1 MLIILL
7 KEIQDSSETAITYLV
22 DQLETL
28 KISDIQGEDVK
39 EFVTTIRSTYDT
51 LVSASTESHDYVPS
65 NFCKTVITIL
75 QTSSVPEF
83 NEIFEDELKQI
94 TRKAS
99 RYGGLP
105 KYPPVEEMLSLALN
119 TYRTMSRA
127 PSTWVT
133 SKPGSYCQST
143 GTSNPSGLTALPFF
157 KKPGYKCDNCELPT
171 PDHALKDCP
180 KTRDS
185 ERIKKNQAARK
196 AKKSK
201 DKKDKKPKTQPS
213 SQYKKPRWTPN
224 KGPNK
229 GRPHILNKKGVY
241 VIDTKRESELE
252 ELAKKDE
259 VISKVETYYSQQ
271 TGASH
276 TSETEEVTLD
286 SIHTYISAL

>member
-127 PSTWVT
+127 PSTWTT

-143 GTSNPSGLTALPFF
+143 GTTKPSGLTAVPFY
-157 KKPGYKCDNCELPT
+157 KKPGYKCDNCEQPT

-180 KTRDS
+180 QTRDND
-185 ERIKKNQAARK
+185 RIKKNQAARK
-196 AKKSK
+196 ARK
-201 DKKDKKPKTQPS
+201 KKDKKPKNQPPS
-213 SQYKKPRWTPN
+213 GYQKPRWTP
-224 KGPNK
+224 KAGPNK

-241 VIDTKRESELE
+241 VIDVKRENELA
-252 ELAKKDE
+252 ELAKKDT
-259 VISKVETYYSQQ
+259 VISKVKTYYSQQ
-271 TGASH
+271 TGHSEASAQ
-276 TSETEEVTLD
+276 EEEVTLD
-286 SIHTYISAL
+286 SIHSCIATL